1 MRRTALMASLVAAG
15 IVLGPSLAVADGGTE
30 MCLIGTTP
38 MSVPAWL
45 VLATGTQDPRAQLG
59 PSSARALTNEEDLM
73 WCASADDPRCSPVRT
88 DGETLISALAHGL
101 LAPVLT
107 GRASLP
113 RPPVARLST
122 FVELGGPRDGTHTRL
137 DRPPRG

>member
-1 MRRTALMASLVAAG
+1 MRRIALMASLIAAG
-15 IVLGPSLAVADGGTE
+15 TVLGPSLAVADGGTQ
-30 MCLIGTTP
+30 MCLIGTVP

-45 VLATGTQDPRAQLG
+45 FEATQDPHAQLA
-59 PSSARALTNEEDLM
+59 PARPLANEEDLM
-73 WCASADDPRCSPVRT
+73 WCASADDPRCSPLRT

-107 GRASLP
+107 DRASVP

-122 FVELGGPRDGTHTRL
+122 FVELGGPRDGTHSSI